1 MQNSN
6 EAISKVKILI
16 AQSCMT
22 IGEVSQK
29 SGLAVSTVCNAV
41 QGKKLSLKT
50 VGKLA
55 RALGVDVT
63 EIM

>member
-16 AQSCMT
+16 ARSCMT
-22 IGEVSQK
+22 IEEVSRK
-29 SGLAVSTVCNAV
+29 SGLAMSTVCNAV